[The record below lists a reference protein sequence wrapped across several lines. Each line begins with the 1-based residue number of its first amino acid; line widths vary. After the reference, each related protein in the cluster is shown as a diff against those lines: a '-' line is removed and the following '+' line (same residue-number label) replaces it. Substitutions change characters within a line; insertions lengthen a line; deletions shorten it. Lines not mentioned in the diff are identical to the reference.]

1 MPQPQW
7 YAVFS
12 SRHAHYSEYTVF
24 LLRIHNKRRLREHQT
39 NKKTIVDTRKKENIA
54 NQKNWIHTSILKT
67 TFTT

>member
-39 NKKTIVDTRKKENIA
+39 NEKKTIVDTRKKENIA
-54 NQKNWIHTSILKT
+54 NQKKT
-67 TFTT
+67 EFIQAS